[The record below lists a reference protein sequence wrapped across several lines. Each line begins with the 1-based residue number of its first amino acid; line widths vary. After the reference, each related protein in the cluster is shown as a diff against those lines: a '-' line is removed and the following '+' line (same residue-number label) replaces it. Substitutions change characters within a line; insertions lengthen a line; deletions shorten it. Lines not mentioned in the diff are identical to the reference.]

1 MTLDQTQ
8 LRSTRTNVVQTA
20 ADSVDAAGPQVW
32 EDMTV
37 EVALSVMAAARTG
50 HLVVCDEDG
59 LRTGLVTRARLT
71 AVRDGSGY
79 TDRIRL
85 RDIADVIGPFAS
97 PEVARRADGFL
108 RASRGFGSLP
118 GQPRVHEG
126 RGYPAP
132 PGCLPA
138 VEPTLA
144 GAAVDADDPAGF
156 RVPSSKIHEPK
167 VFLGP

>member
-1 MTLDQTQ
+1 LTLDQTQ
-8 LRSTRTNVVQTA
+8 FRSTRTNAVQTA
-20 ADSVDAAGPQVW
+20 ADPADAAGPQVW

-59 LRTGLVTRARLT
+59 MCTGLVTRDRLT

-97 PEVARRADGFL
+97 PLTTGAEAERAMHCRRLGA
-108 RASRGFGSLP
+108 
-118 GQPRVHEG
+118 
-126 RGYPAP
+126 AP
-132 PGCLPA
+132 
-138 VEPTLA
+138 LA
-144 GAAVDADDPAGF
+144 GEHGNALSALALS
-156 RVPSSKIHEPK
+156 R
-167 VFLGP
+167 